1 MNMKHRM
8 NCILADVARAS
19 GIEANTAAFAAH
31 SRSLE
36 RWNDRQWN
44 AIGSTDVYFFSIAGR
59 LFDYGALGS
68 AALGD
73 LWRAEELARELVSEY
88 GGQWKSVAKRLRRV
102 MRHEHALLSLA

>member
-8 NCILADVARAS
+8 HCILLDIARNAGIDAS
-19 GIEANTAAFAAH
+19 TAAFAKH

-36 RWNDRQWN
+36 RWNDRQWD
-44 AIGSTDVYFFSIAGR
+44 AVGSTDVYFFSIAAR

-73 LWRAEELARELVSEY
+73 LWRAEELARELASEY

-102 MRHEHALLSLA
+102 VRHEHAILVLA